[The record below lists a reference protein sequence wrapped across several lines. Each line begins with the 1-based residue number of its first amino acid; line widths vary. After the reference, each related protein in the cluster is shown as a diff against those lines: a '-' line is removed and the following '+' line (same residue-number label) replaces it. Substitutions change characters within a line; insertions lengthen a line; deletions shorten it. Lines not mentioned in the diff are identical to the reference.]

1 MKTEYLLVDFDK
13 IVKYDFTSNE
23 KINMEELL
31 STSNLPEEYKKF
43 VLCHHRGFNVNF
55 YMQLTISKLFYLF
68 SI

>member
-31 STSNLPEEYKKF
+31 STSNFMTLY
-43 VLCHHRGFNVNF
+43 N
-55 YMQLTISKLFYLF
+55 
-68 SI
+68 